1 MELTLIAAPMVKIVL
16 IILFYFYFKT
26 KCKQKDAIFNNCL
39 HIISKKWINVVF
51 ITNSIKYENNRSY
64 RVFSDEEQICLPLLV
79 EFIEKEMYYVERMHY
94 LCDKC

>member
-16 IILFYFYFKT
+16 IILFYFNFKT
-26 KCKQKDAIFNNCL
+26 KFKQKDAIFNNCL

-64 RVFSDEEQICLPLLV
+64 IVFSV

-94 LCDKC
+94 FCDKC